1 MSSTY
6 TIQDDTNTT
15 NLGRIQTDG
24 SDGSNGLVPITLPE
38 QDASGAL
45 LIPTTGPSESF
56 RLDGIFSGSEGEITT
71 FIAKLR
77 KWVADGSKLS
87 KANITYTSPLDGA
100 VSVRAI
106 NWSKRWIKG
115 DPNKIGYTL
124 ALSLGTFI

>member
-6 TIQDDTNTT
+6 TITDDTDTT
-15 NLGRIQTDG
+15 NLGKIQTDG
-24 SDGSNGLVPITLPE
+24 SDGSNGLIPITLPE
-38 QDASGAL
+38 SNASEAL
-45 LIPTTGPSESF
+45 LIPTTGPSENF
-56 RLDGIFSGSEGEITT
+56 RIDGIFSGNEAALTT

-115 DPNKIGYTL
+115 DPNKITYTL
-124 ALSLGTFI
+124 TLSLGTFI